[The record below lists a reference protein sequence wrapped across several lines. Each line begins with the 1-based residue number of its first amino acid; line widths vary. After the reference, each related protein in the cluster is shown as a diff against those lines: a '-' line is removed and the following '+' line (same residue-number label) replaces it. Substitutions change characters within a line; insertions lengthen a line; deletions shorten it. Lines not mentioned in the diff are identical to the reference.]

1 MASLSD
7 YIGMF
12 NDGDWDEFS
21 NIFGNDV
28 SKFLLLIKRRGLL
41 DQIDVDSVEYNDGAL
56 VNGIQLFMLENDPS
70 YYNTIVKEFL
80 SDVEIRN
87 DGYYLRLRDLS
98 ELSEFFKDNSYSRE
112 YNDRDV
118 VKNVLG
124 EDWWDPYYDTVHDVY
139 NDIVGALNEKNM
151 ELLSERVLE
160 LVGNKELS
168 LDDYRSQLFEDI
180 SDGNNRFIITESNVK
195 SVVED
200 EDSMN
205 QLFDGD
211 LDELKNQLKWLGD
224 GSYNIAYNDEVYQ
237 EVFDE
242 LSTYFVGKHDWSET
256 KKGEKIV
263 HTPYIKIKDINRDI
277 YNFLYCFKGYGDNLY
292 QYGGYTSMV
301 TLYMDNE
308 DEWLTIRIPDYPD
321 DRKVTEYI
329 NDGLPDRLY
338 L

>member
-28 SKFLLLIKRRGLL
+28 SKFLLLFKRRGLL
-41 DQIDVDSVEYNDGAL
+41 DQIDIDSVEYNYASL

-70 YYNTIVKEFL
+70 YYNTIVKSFL
-80 SDVEIRN
+80 SDVEVRN
-87 DGYYLRLRDLS
+87 DGYYLRLRDLE
-98 ELSEFFKDNSYSRE
+98 ELSEFFKDNTYSRE

-124 EDWWDPYYDTVHDVY
+124 EDWWEPYSDTVHDVY
-139 NDIVGALNEKNM
+139 DDIVEVLNEKNM
-151 ELLSERVLE
+151 ELLAERVLE

-168 LDDYRSQLFEDI
+168 LDDYLSQLFEDM
-180 SDGNNRFIITESNVK
+180 SDDNNRFIITESNVK

-200 EDSMN
+200 KDSMN

-211 LDELKNQLKWLGD
+211 LDELKNQLNWLGD
-224 GSYNIAYNDEVYQ
+224 ESYNIAYNDEVYK

-242 LSTYFVGKHDWSET
+242 LSTYFVGKHDWVET
-256 KKGEKIV
+256 KKGEKTV

-277 YNFLYCFKGYGDNLY
+277 YNFLYCFKGYDETLY
-292 QYGGYTSMV
+292 EYGNYNAMV
-301 TLYMDNE
+301 THYMDNE

-338 L
+338 F

>member
-41 DQIDVDSVEYNDGAL
+41 DQIDVDSVEYNYASL

-70 YYNTIVKEFL
+70 YYNTIVKSFL
-80 SDVEIRN
+80 SDVEVRN
-87 DGYYLRLRDLS
+87 DGYYLMLSDLT
-98 ELSEFFKDNSYSRE
+98 ELSEFFKDNYSRN

-118 VKNVLG
+118 VKSVLD
-124 EDWWDPYYDTVHDVY
+124 EDWWEPYSDTVHDVY
-139 NDIVGALNEKNM
+139 DDIVEVLNEKNM
-151 ELLSERVLE
+151 ELLAERVLE

-168 LDDYRSQLFEDI
+168 LDDYRSQLFEDM
-180 SDGNNRFIITESNVK
+180 SDDNNRFIITESNVK

-200 EDSMN
+200 KDSMN

-211 LDELKNQLKWLGD
+211 LDELKNQLNWLGD
-224 GSYNIAYNDEVYQ
+224 GSYNIAYNDEVYK

-242 LSTYFVGKHDWSET
+242 LSTYFVGKHDWVET
-256 KKGEKIV
+256 KKGEKTV

-277 YNFLYCFKGYGDNLY
+277 YNFLYCFKGYDETLY
-292 QYGGYTSMV
+292 EYGNYNAMV
-301 TLYMDNE
+301 THYMDNE

-338 L
+338 

>member
-1 MASLSD
+1 
-7 YIGMF
+7 MF

-41 DQIDVDSVEYNDGAL
+41 DQIDIDSVEYNYASL

-70 YYNTIVKEFL
+70 YYNTIVKSFL
-80 SDVEIRN
+80 SDVEVRN
-87 DGYYLRLRDLS
+87 DGYYLMLSDLT
-98 ELSEFFKDNSYSRE
+98 ELSEFFKDNYSRN

-118 VKNVLG
+118 VKSVLD
-124 EDWWDPYYDTVHDVY
+124 EDWWEPYSDTVHDVY
-139 NDIVGALNEKNM
+139 DDIVEVLNEKNM
-151 ELLSERVLE
+151 ELLAERVLE

-168 LDDYRSQLFEDI
+168 LDDYRSQLFEDM
-180 SDGNNRFIITESNVK
+180 SDDNNRFIITESNVK

-200 EDSMN
+200 KDSMN

-211 LDELKNQLKWLGD
+211 LDELKNQLNWLGD
-224 GSYNIAYNDEVYQ
+224 GSYNIAYNDEVYK

-242 LSTYFVGKHDWSET
+242 LSTYFVGKHDWVET
-256 KKGEKIV
+256 KKGEKTV

-277 YNFLYCFKGYGDNLY
+277 YNFLYCFKGYDETLY
-292 QYGGYTSMV
+292 EYGNYNAMV
-301 TLYMDNE
+301 THYMDNE

-338 L
+338 

>member
-41 DQIDVDSVEYNDGAL
+41 DQIDIDSVEYNYASL

-70 YYNTIVKEFL
+70 YYNTIVKSFL
-80 SDVEIRN
+80 SDVEVRN
-87 DGYYLRLRDLS
+87 DGYYLMLSDLT
-98 ELSEFFKDNSYSRE
+98 ELSEFFKDNYSRN

-118 VKNVLG
+118 VKSVLD
-124 EDWWDPYYDTVHDVY
+124 EDWWEPYSDTVHDVY
-139 NDIVGALNEKNM
+139 DDIVEVLNEKNM
-151 ELLSERVLE
+151 ELLAERVLE

-168 LDDYRSQLFEDI
+168 LDDYRSQLFEDM
-180 SDGNNRFIITESNVK
+180 SDDNNRFIITESNVK

-200 EDSMN
+200 KDSMN

-211 LDELKNQLKWLGD
+211 LDELKNQLNWLGD
-224 GSYNIAYNDEVYQ
+224 GSYNIAYNDEVYK

-242 LSTYFVGKHDWSET
+242 LSTYFVGKHDWVET
-256 KKGEKIV
+256 KKGEKTV

-277 YNFLYCFKGYGDNLY
+277 YNFLYCFKGYDETLY
-292 QYGGYTSMV
+292 EYGNYNAMV
-301 TLYMDNE
+301 THYMDNE

-338 L
+338 

>member
-41 DQIDVDSVEYNDGAL
+41 DKIDVDSVEYNDASL

-70 YYNTIVKEFL
+70 YYNTIVKSFL
-80 SDVEIRN
+80 SDVEVRN
-87 DGYYLRLRDLS
+87 DGYYLRLRDLT
-98 ELSEFFKDNSYSRE
+98 ELSEFFKDNSYSRN

-118 VKNVLG
+118 VKNVLD
-124 EDWWDPYYDTVHDVY
+124 EDWWEPYSNTVYDVY
-139 NDIVGALNEKNM
+139 NDIVGELNEKNM
-151 ELLSERVLE
+151 ELLAERVLE

-200 EDSMN
+200 KDSMN

-211 LDELKNQLKWLGD
+211 LDELKNQFHWLGD
-224 GSYNIAYNDEVYQ
+224 EAYNNAYNDEVYK

-242 LSTYFVGKHDWSET
+242 LSTYFVGKYDWVET
-256 KKGEKIV
+256 KKGEKTV
-263 HTPYIKIKDINRDI
+263 HTLYIKIKDINRDI
-277 YNFLYCFKGYGDNLY
+277 YNFLYCFKGYGETLY
-292 QYGGYTSMV
+292 EYGDYTAMI
-301 TLYMDNE
+301 THYMDNE

-338 L
+338 